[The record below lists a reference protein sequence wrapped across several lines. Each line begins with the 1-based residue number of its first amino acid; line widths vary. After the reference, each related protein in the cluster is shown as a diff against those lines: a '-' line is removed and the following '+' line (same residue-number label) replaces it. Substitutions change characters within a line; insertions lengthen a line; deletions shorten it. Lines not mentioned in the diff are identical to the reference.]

1 MAINNNTEKK
11 PFDRSKRFT
20 IYGSWMVNFTKLE
33 KYGVEVP
40 YTLFKGIAEY
50 ALFGYDPDF
59 SSFESAHGFDSEML
73 RDMMEQ
79 VYLSIRPNIDTSVK
93 NSKANFADEQRNERE
108 LMVVNFK
115 RDHPD
120 ASIREIELATG
131 VPKTTVERI
140 LKKYATE
147 IELSQPRTNDERQ
160 HSTLE
165 TDYSFAN
172 IQDAPDEL
180 PF

>member
-1 MAINNNTEKK
+1 MAINTNTEKK

-20 IYGSWMVNFTKLE
+20 IYGSWMENFTKLE

-59 SSFESAHGFDSEML
+59 SSFESDHGFDNGLL
-73 RDMMEQ
+73 RDMLEQ
-79 VYLSIRPNIDTSVK
+79 IYISIRPNIDTSIK
-93 NSKANFADEQRNERE
+93 NSKANFADEERNERE

-115 RDHPD
+115 RDNP
-120 ASIREIELATG
+120 AATIREIELATG
-131 VPKTTVERI
+131 VPKTTIGRI
-140 LKKYATE
+140 LKTYAHE
-147 IELSQPRTNDERQ
+147 IGADQNHTRPGQ
-160 HSTLE
+160 E
-165 TDYSFAN
+165 TITSEGQYIPEFED
-172 IQDAPDEL
+172 DL